1 MQSEAEHNRQDQIR
15 EFPGDAVQACSE
27 LRHHAGPP
35 RARDLPG
42 DGRSLREIVS
52 TLTAEGHR
60 TKRGGQWYP
69 STIASLLDTERA

>member
-1 MQSEAEHNRQDQIR
+1 MTIGYDGRGKRIIR
-15 EFPGDAVQACSE
+15 KASVCRAC
-27 LRHHAGPP
+27 GP
-35 RARDLPG
+35 R

-69 STIASLLDTERA
+69 PAIASLLDTERV

>member
-1 MQSEAEHNRQDQIR
+1 MPLGVRLVPDRELVPDGAE
-15 EFPGDAVQACSE
+15 QA
-27 LRHHAGPP
+27 AIA

-52 TLTAEGHR
+52 TLTAEGHG

-69 STIASLLDTERA
+69 PAIASLLDTERA

>member
-1 MQSEAEHNRQDQIR
+1 VPLGVRVVPDREFVPDEANRQR
-15 EFPGDAVQACSE
+15 SA
-27 LRHHAGPP
+27 

-42 DGRSLREIVS
+42 DGRSLREIVR

-69 STIASLLDTERA
+69 PAIDSLLDTERV